1 MTQSFVMHTLRISRH
16 YWLAFALVLVFFTGC
31 QVTNERGSSPGPQ
44 DPDAPTEFQTTSSG
58 LKYRILRRSDGPK
71 PSASNNV
78 TVDYVGWLDNGREFD
93 NSYIRREPTSF
104 NLGQVVAG
112 WTEGLQ
118 LVGEGGMIELE
129 IPYELGYGA
138 QGAPGAVPPFATL
151 HFKVELHAIN

>member
-1 MTQSFVMHTLRISRH
+1 MHPFAISRH
-16 YWLAFALVLVFFTGC
+16 RWFATVSALMVLAFVGC
-31 QVTNERGSSPGPQ
+31 GVADERGSSPGPE
-44 DPDAPTEFQTTSSG
+44 DPDAPTEFTTTESG
-58 LKYRILRRSDGPK
+58 LKYRILRRSDGRK
-71 PSASNNV
+71 PTASNSV

-104 NLGQVVAG
+104 GLSQVVRG

-138 QGAPGAVPPFATL
+138 QGSPGSIPPFATL
-151 HFKVELHAIN
+151 HFKVELHEIK